1 MKGTAAKTAIVTG
14 ALLGLLG
21 TSHANA
27 ETYKV
32 TRSGDPPPGQC
43 RLRDCSLREAVLAA
57 NASVGVIDIVVLP
70 ENRRAYRLTRPGTG
84 EDGSMDGDLDITN
97 NRLAIIHRG
106 RGRAT
111 IKVGNTGERAIDA
124 FAVAALKKLVITGAE
139 QGEDEN
145 GGAIQSETQL
155 LVSRSILRNNQTDDF
170 GGAISHSDGVL
181 TVDRSKLIGN
191 TALDESGAINATGDR
206 TVIRRSLFRGN
217 RAMDSQGG
225 AMYAATEL
233 VVERSTFTSNRTVL
247 RGGAIHIDDGE
258 ATISGSTFNDNR
270 AQENGGAINSSADIL
285 EISNSTFDGN
295 RAQANGGA
303 IWNGGNAIID
313 NITVTRNVSN
323 SDNDLSGG
331 AGGGIG
337 NAPSGLIE
345 IANSILALN
354 DQRGGDADD
363 CAGTFGSA
371 GGNLRTDGT
380 DCGGFVESGDA
391 IRANPKLAELASNGG
406 PTKTVALK
414 AGSPAI
420 GRAIESFA
428 TARDQRGRLRDGNP
442 DSGAYERGA

>member
-1 MKGTAAKTAIVTG
+1 MRGTAAKIAATGFVVT
-14 ALLGLLG
+14 LLA
-21 TSHANA
+21 TPSASA
-27 ETYKV
+27 ATYRV
-32 TRSGDPPPGQC
+32 TRAGDPVPGQC
-43 RLRDCSLREAVLAA
+43 RPRDCSLREAVLAA
-57 NASVGVIDIVVLP
+57 NASVGVIDKVVLP
-70 ENRRAYRLTRPGTG
+70 NTRRPYRLTRPGTD
-84 EDGSMDGDLDITN
+84 EDGGMDGDLDIAN
-97 NRLAIIHRG
+97 NRLAIVHPG
-106 RGRAT
+106 AGRAT
-111 IKVGNTGERAIDA
+111 IKVGDTGERAIDA
-124 FAVAALKKLVITGAE
+124 FAVAAVKKLVITGAV
-139 QGEDEN
+139 QGDDES
-145 GGAIQSETQL
+145 GGAIQSERQL
-155 LVSRSILRNNQTDDF
+155 LVSRSILRGNQTDDF
-170 GGAISHSDGVL
+170 GGAISHTDGIL

-225 AMYAATEL
+225 VMYSNNEL
-233 VVERSTFTSNRTVL
+233 VVDRSTFTGNRTVL
-247 RGGAIHIDDGE
+247 RGGAIHIDDGQ
-258 ATISGSTFNDNR
+258 ATISNSTFNNNR
-270 AQENGGAINSSADIL
+270 AQENGGAIDSNADLL
-285 EISNSTFDGN
+285 EITNSTFDGN
-295 RAQANGGA
+295 QARANGGA
-303 IWNGGNAIID
+303 IWNVGNAIID

-337 NAPSGLIE
+337 NAPGGLIQ

-363 CAGTFGSA
+363 CAGTFLSA

-391 IRANPKLAELASNGG
+391 IRANPKVARLASNGG

-420 GRAIESFA
+420 GRAVGSA
-428 TARDQRGRLRDGNP
+428 VPARDQRGRLRDGNP